1 MSKRKAKKTNFK
13 RALSF
18 RILVRFFA
26 TIIIYSIA
34 VITLFIVAKNFLG
47 LFIWYEHDLLYRIL
61 NTIDDNYILFF
72 ILVMGLGYL
81 IIFLYYWIRTMGY
94 LDNIIKAT
102 EVIYNTEDELIELP
116 SDLKEVEYRMNEI
129 KMDIQKN
136 QRAAKEAEQRKNDL
150 VVYLAHDLK
159 TPLTSV
165 IGYLT
170 LLRDEKDISEELKD
184 KYLSITLEKAERL
197 EELINEFLR

>member
-1 MSKRKAKKTNFK
+1 
-13 RALSF
+13 
-18 RILVRFFA
+18 
-26 TIIIYSIA
+26 
-34 VITLFIVAKNFLG
+34 
-47 LFIWYEHDLLYRIL
+47 
-61 NTIDDNYILFF
+61 
-72 ILVMGLGYL
+72 MGLGYL

-159 TPLTSV
+159 TPP
-165 IGYLT
+165 ICY
-170 LLRDEKDISEELKD
+170 RIFNFIK
-184 KYLSITLEKAERL
+184 R
-197 EELINEFLR
+197 